1 MANSQRIHINLVG
14 SSSSSATQPA
24 KPKKRK
30 VSSGKKTK
38 TRKAIIVPKARGR
51 ARSSR

>member
-14 SSSSSATQPA
+14 SGSSSATQTT

-30 VSSGKKTK
+30 MSGGKKTK
-38 TRKAIIVPKARGR
+38 TRKAIVAPKARGR
-51 ARSSR
+51 ARSSK